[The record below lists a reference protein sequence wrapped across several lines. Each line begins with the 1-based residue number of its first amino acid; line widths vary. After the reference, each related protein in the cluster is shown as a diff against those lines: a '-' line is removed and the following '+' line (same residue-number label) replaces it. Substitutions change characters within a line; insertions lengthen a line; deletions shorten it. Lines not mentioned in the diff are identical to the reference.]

1 MLWKYDISTAK
12 LSKLLKCSGL
22 VGPPDSRHDATDI
35 DTGLPLDI
43 YDIKEPG
50 SNGLTWANENED
62 ILIMCQ
68 HGWKRIVQF
77 NVNDINTTTLSIDS
91 NLVKFVADTYNG
103 KSLNSPNDLV
113 LSLDIDGKR
122 MLYFTDPP
130 FARQHNTDEKPFINM
145 LKRMT
150 QDVPAVY
157 SVNINTALPSAGGS
171 EEEEEPVVK
180 RILVYPVPKD
190 ESKRHVPN
198 GIGINKNNGDL
209 AIVITDFNNPRVAIY
224 KNSVLRRNHDENEND
239 NSIVE
244 PKKILYMEKTYEG
257 MPMALVDGLSF
268 NNEHNKLF
276 VNGPGG
282 IYIYETN
289 NSPSS
294 SAGNNN
300 GDDNNDD
307 EYKRLGFLRLDEM
320 CSNNMSGG
328 GWLWITCGGNRF
340 MGLLRIPL
348 ATVANSKKE
357 AKPEEQLSTDKEL

>member
-1 MLWKYDISTAK
+1 
-12 LSKLLKCSGL
+12 
-22 VGPPDSRHDATDI
+22 
-35 DTGLPLDI
+35 
-43 YDIKEPG
+43 
-50 SNGLTWANENED
+50 
-62 ILIMCQ
+62 MCQ

-77 NVNDINTTTLSIDS
+77 NVNDINTTTLSIDP
-91 NLVKFVADTYNG
+91 NLVKVVADTYNG

-113 LSLDIDGKR
+113 LSLDDDGKR

-145 LKRMT
+145 LERMT

-157 SVNINTALPSAGGS
+157 SVNINTALPSSGGS
-171 EEEEEPVVK
+171 EEEEEEETVVK
-180 RILVYPVPKD
+180 RILAYPVPKD

-224 KNSVLRRNHDENEND
+224 NNSVLQRNHDENEND

-244 PKKILYMEKTYEG
+244 PKNILYMEKTYEG

-268 NNEHNKLF
+268 NNEQNKLF

-282 IYIYETN
+282 IYIYETS

-294 SAGNNN
+294 SA
-300 GDDNNDD
+300 DD

-328 GWLWITCGGNRF
+328 GWLWITCGGDRF
-340 MGLLRIPL
+340 MGLLRVPL
-348 ATVANSKKE
+348 ATVPNSKKE

>member
-1 MLWKYDISTAK
+1 MNNA
-12 LSKLLKCSGL
+12 
-22 VGPPDSRHDATDI
+22 
-35 DTGLPLDI
+35 
-43 YDIKEPG
+43 
-50 SNGLTWANENED
+50 
-62 ILIMCQ
+62 
-68 HGWKRIVQF
+68 
-77 NVNDINTTTLSIDS
+77 
-91 NLVKFVADTYNG
+91 
-103 KSLNSPNDLV
+103 SL
-113 LSLDIDGKR
+113 
-122 MLYFTDPP
+122 
-130 FARQHNTDEKPFINM
+130 
-145 LKRMT
+145 
-150 QDVPAVY
+150 
-157 SVNINTALPSAGGS
+157 SAGGS
-171 EEEEEPVVK
+171 EEEEEEPMVK
-180 RILVYPVPKD
+180 RILAYPVPKD

-209 AIVITDFNNPRVAIY
+209 AIGITDFNNPRVAIY
-224 KNSVLRRNHDENEND
+224 KNSVLRRNHDENE

-328 GWLWITCGGNRF
+328 GWLWITCGGDRF

-357 AKPEEQLSTDKEL
+357 AKPEEQLHTDKEL